1 MNCNVSIDNRYAA
14 LLLIEILY
22 EKGVINKQ
30 TYFNAQKRFDSHISH
45 AA

>member
-1 MNCNVSIDNRYAA
+1 MKNQIKIDNRYAA
-14 LLLIEILY
+14 LLLIEILF

-30 TYFNAQKRFDSHISH
+30 TYFNAQKRLESHISQ